1 LLTRVFVGYSYS
13 LADCTWEG
21 EEQMAD
27 PQKLLAEFHL
37 AAIEEGFDLDDRDVG
52 TVLFKVAIQAGL
64 GD

>member
-1 LLTRVFVGYSYS
+1 
-13 LADCTWEG
+13 
-21 EEQMAD
+21 MAD